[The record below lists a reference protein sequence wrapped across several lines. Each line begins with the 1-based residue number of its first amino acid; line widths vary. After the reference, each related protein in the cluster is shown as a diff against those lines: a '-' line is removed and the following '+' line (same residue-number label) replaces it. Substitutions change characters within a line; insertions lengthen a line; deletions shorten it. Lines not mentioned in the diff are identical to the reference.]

1 MTVLEYAN
9 DVDRSIDE
17 IFKICQ
23 KMNIKVSKEDDML
36 SDDDIIVLDNELQNN
51 QGTITELAEKV
62 LEESIRAI
70 TKVKEEYKD
79 KDFNVVISSSYE
91 KLHALSNGNF

>member
-1 MTVLEYAN
+1 MIN
-9 DVDRSIDE
+9 KKDVIE
-17 IFKICQ
+17 IKDGVIPYDKIKGQ
-23 KMNIKVSKEDDML
+23 K
-36 SDDDIIVLDNELQNN
+36 DITFVI
-51 QGTITELAEKV
+51 ITKDEKV

-70 TKVKEEYKD
+70 TKVKEDYKD

>member
-1 MTVLEYAN
+1 MIN
-9 DVDRSIDE
+9 KKDVIE
-17 IFKICQ
+17 IKDGVIPYEKI
-23 KMNIKVSKEDDML
+23 KDPK
-36 SDDDIIVLDNELQNN
+36 DITFVI
-51 QGTITELAEKV
+51 ITKDEKV

-91 KLHALSNGNF
+91 KLHTLSNDKF

>member
-1 MTVLEYAN
+1 MIN
-9 DVDRSIDE
+9 KKDVIE
-17 IFKICQ
+17 IKDGVIPYDKIKGQ
-23 KMNIKVSKEDDML
+23 K
-36 SDDDIIVLDNELQNN
+36 DITFVI
-51 QGTITELAEKV
+51 ITKDEKV